1 VRYTQADLVF
11 PTFQDVN
18 MPRWN
23 EKEQQYV
30 HIIRE
35 KLSTK
40 ISESPQYPDL
50 IGDRKIVRFLRGH
63 NYDIDKILQLYRNFF
78 IWRNANDVNEIRN
91 SIIFGGMLF
100 FLFLFESFS
109 HTPSFS
115 LSFLRFSIVF
125 VGRDHPLRFPK
136 GDIILPIIKQIVIAP
151 DATDCYS
158 SPLCIEQYNFSPS
171 EILEKISLEDY
182 VIFMI
187 YCLEYRS
194 LILEQLSE
202 ERETAFLASLS
213 EEEREKVERND
224 SEVYYGVLANI
235 CVIRDLSKSYLFVN
249 KCFVNS
255 RGS

>member
-1 VRYTQADLVF
+1 
-11 PTFQDVN
+11 

-23 EKEQQYV
+23 EAEQQYIA
-30 HIIRE
+30 IIRE
-35 KLSTK
+35 KLAAK

-63 NYDIDKILQLYRNFF
+63 NYDLEKILQLYRNFF

-91 SIIFGGMLF
+91 AIIFGGMSFCFWFLVVCTLF
-100 FLFLFESFS
+100 PFSVFCSSAFLAFCFIF
-109 HTPSFS
+109 
-115 LSFLRFSIVF
+115 I
-125 VGRDHPLRFPK
+125 GRDHPLRFPK

-151 DATDCYS
+151 DATDCYA

-171 EILEKISLEDY
+171 EILEKVSLEEY
-182 VIFMI
+182 VTFMI

-213 EEEREKVERND
+213 EEERNKVESND

-235 CVIRDLSKSYLFVN
+235 CVIRDLSKSCLFA
-249 KCFVNS
+249 
-255 RGS
+255 R